1 MSVKAEKT
9 QSKKDFRVGLD
20 FLENIS
26 VRANGGHK
34 KIGRLAPDLT
44 IKSIIY

>member
-26 VRANGGHK
+26 GRANGGHK
-34 KIGRLAPDLT
+34 KIGSQPPDLS
-44 IKSIIY
+44 INNIIY

>member
-26 VRANGGHK
+26 GRANGGIK
-34 KIGRLAPDLT
+34 KSGGWLPICQ
-44 IKSIIY
+44 

>member
-26 VRANGGHK
+26 GRTNGGHK
-34 KIGRLAPDLT
+34 KIGRLAPDLST
-44 IKSIIY
+44 NNIIY